1 MLLAIDTATRYA
13 SIALYDTSGIIAER
27 SWRSENNHSVET
39 TPALA
44 EMLAAQKVAPESLLG
59 VAVAKGPG
67 SFTGLRIGMS
77 IAKGLCLALQVPI
90 VAIPTLDIV
99 AYAAG
104 DPGGPVMAVLEVGR
118 GRICVAS
125 YRFEEGLPR
134 QQGETALV
142 RASEWVLPA
151 PEPMLVTGEISP
163 ALAEH
168 LLQQPD
174 AENIAL
180 SSMAS
185 SLRRAGYLAE
195 LAWERLQKQNVD
207 DLDSLSPIY
216 THYPSSGISI

>member
-1 MLLAIDTATRYA
+1 MLVAIDTATRYA
-13 SIALYDTSGIIAER
+13 SVALYDTSGIIAER
-27 SWRSENNHSVET
+27 SWRSGNNHSVET
-39 TPALA
+39 MPAIA
-44 EMLAAQKVAPESLLG
+44 DMLSAQRASPEALVG

-67 SFTGLRIGMS
+67 SFTGLRIGLS
-77 IAKGLCLALQVPI
+77 IAKGLCLALQIPI
-90 VAIPTLDIV
+90 IAVPTLDIV

-104 DPGGPVMAVLEVGR
+104 NPGGPVMAVVEVGR
-118 GRICVAS
+118 GRICVAP

-134 QQGETALV
+134 QQGEIELV
-142 RASEWVLPA
+142 QASEWVLSA
-151 PEPMLVTGEISP
+151 PEPVLVTGEISP

-180 SSMAS
+180 SSMAG

-195 LAWERLQKQNVD
+195 LAWERFQEHNVD
-207 DLDSLSPIY
+207 DLDSLSLIY